1 MRKIIQVI
9 KKNYKVL
16 LRSNFSLF
24 ILLLGPIILTFLI
37 GFFYFNSNAF
47 AINLGLHSPDNSDF
61 NLFFKSE
68 LENSKFSIFEYDS
81 QLNCEDAIKSGLI
94 HGCIFLPNEFTINDT
109 SNNDLILKLDTSRGD
124 IVAVIENL
132 INNQITKISTQI
144 QIQNTEKLL
153 FIIDD
158 SEQLI
163 NYTSQEI
170 RKINQ
175 INADLKIS
183 NNNIK
188 TQTTKFSTLF
198 DTKALSVDELT
209 SKYNGLNTS
218 INTMTQDGLKA
229 LNTTETKLTQALQLL
244 DEVNSSDSKID
255 DVDNLVSES
264 KSQNSIGEQKFN
276 SIKSSYYLNQLGKI
290 VGGVEDKLI
299 SAAKSSG
306 DISGD
311 VSFDLSSNS
320 KSLDSVSSI
329 LKNINNKGDIFKT
342 SVSTL
347 ESKNAKTLM
356 TPISVNTQNIVAN
369 SSVHLVSVFPSLIV
383 GLIFIISLIMSS
395 MFILTERKNKAHFRN
410 FMSKN
415 SASNFLFGNFIS
427 LSSIVFLQTGLIIT
441 LYHFWFL
448 KSTDYIQFATL
459 LAMVIPIISIFVLIG
474 MFIGYLTKNESSNV
488 ILTFL
493 VILGFLTLSGKILPL
508 EALSSQVA
516 QIAMKNP
523 FLLGEGMIRKFL
535 LFGVDISQMKSELFL
550 ILSYSG
556 IFLLLN
562 FIFESFSK
570 KRFLYGLYAQIALGI
585 KNSFLHHKVQTSPT
599 STLTS
604 LLERAAETTQSAQ
617 TTNTNINSAP
627 VKFSINKNRDEN
639 DTFELESLSD
649 VNGKLKKL

>member
-16 LRSNFSLF
+16 LRSKCSLF

-37 GFFYFNSNAF
+37 GFFYFNSNTF

-81 QLNCEDAIKSGLI
+81 QLNCEDAIKSGVI
-94 HGCIFLPNEFTINDT
+94 HGCIFLPKEFSINDT

-124 IVAVIENL
+124 IVAVTENL
-132 INNQITKISTQI
+132 INDQITKISIQI
-144 QIQNTEKLL
+144 QIQNTDKLL
-153 FIIDD
+153 FIINE

-170 RKINQ
+170 GKIDQ
-175 INADLKIS
+175 INTDLKIS
-183 NNNIK
+183 NNNIIS
-188 TQTTKFSTLF
+188 QTTKFSTLF
-198 DTKALSVDELT
+198 NTKELGVDELT
-209 SKYNGLNTS
+209 SKYIGLNAS
-218 INTMTQDGLKA
+218 INTMTEDGLKA
-229 LNTTETKLTQALQLL
+229 LNATKTNLTQALQLL
-244 DEVNSSDSKID
+244 DKVNSSDSKLD
-255 DVDNLVSES
+255 EADTLVSNS

-276 SIKSSYYLNQLGKI
+276 SIKSSYYLRQLGKI

-311 VSFDLSSNS
+311 VSFDLNSNS
-320 KSLDSVSSI
+320 KSLDNVSGI
-329 LKNINNKGDIFKT
+329 LTNINTKGDDFKT

-347 ESKNAKTLM
+347 KSKNAKTLM
-356 TPISVNTQNIVAN
+356 TPISVTTQNIVAN

-415 SASNFLFGNFIS
+415 SAFNFLIGDFLS
-427 LSSIVFLQTGLIIT
+427 LSSIVFLQAGLIIT

-448 KSTDYIQFATL
+448 KSTDYIQFTTL
-459 LAMVIPIISIFVLIG
+459 LTMVIPVISIFVLIG
-474 MFIGYLTKNESSNV
+474 MLIGYLTKNESSNV

-493 VILGFLTLSGKILPL
+493 VILGFLTLSGKILPI
-508 EALSSQVA
+508 EALSSSVA
-516 QIAMKNP
+516 QIAMINP

-535 LFGVDISQMKSELFL
+535 LFGVDISQMKSELIL

-570 KRFLYGLYAQIALGI
+570 KRFLYGVYAQTVLGI
-585 KNSFLHHKVQTSPT
+585 KNSFLHSKVQTAPS

-604 LLERAAETTQSAQ
+604 PLKRAVETTQSRQ
-617 TTNTNINSAP
+617 TTNANINSAP
-627 VKFSINKNRDEN
+627 VNIPINKNNNEN
-639 DTFELESLSD
+639 DVFELESLSD
-649 VNGKLKKL
+649 INDKL